1 MQQFITI
8 QHVPKNTLYQPTDN
22 DYKCTTITKS
32 QANLDSQ
39 CVNTYVDVH
48 ICYIKLPI
56 YNNITDDKYIFEGTL
71 IQILLNNFRIR
82 LIITIMS

>member
-1 MQQFITI
+1 MYQKILCTSQLIMTI
-8 QHVPKNTLYQPTDN
+8 NVQRF
-22 DYKCTTITKS
+22 TTMTKS

-48 ICYIKLPI
+48 ICYIKLPN
-56 YNNITDDKYIFEGTL
+56 YNNITDDKYIFEGKL